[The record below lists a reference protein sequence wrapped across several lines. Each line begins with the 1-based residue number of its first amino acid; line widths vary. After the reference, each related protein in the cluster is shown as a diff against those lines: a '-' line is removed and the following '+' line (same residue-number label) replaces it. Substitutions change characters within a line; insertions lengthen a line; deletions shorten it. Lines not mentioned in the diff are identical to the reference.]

1 MNNNTKPSRGLSLPP
16 LGYRIIKTS
25 VAVSLCLL
33 VEYLLGYR
41 GATMPT
47 ESAITAIICMQ
58 PYVRDSRDYAI
69 SRMAGTLIGGTWGLV
84 FLVIL
89 ALLPGLNWNLPLAY
103 AIMGLGV
110 MASLYT
116 SVLLKAPDAS
126 GLAAIVFLCVVV
138 SFPEIDQPL
147 VQSAQRIGGVLLGTV
162 IAILVNVLHLPRQ
175 KRKGQLFFVR
185 TADLAKDRLAHLHPA
200 VLFKLNQLCSSGA
213 KICLMSEHAPAFFTM
228 QMTGARLTVPMIVMG
243 GAALYDAGE
252 NRYLSAETIPAKDCE
267 RMREYLDRMGLSY
280 FIYTIHRGK
289 TCIFHSG
296 EMTPEEQQIYDRMHS
311 SPYRSYL
318 EGEIYEEAEV
328 VYLKVIGR
336 DGAMHELL
344 GKIQGYLHSRNLR
357 GAVRAQDASGISG
370 LYLYSELATMKN
382 AQSRLLHL
390 LRQQEPELRPV
401 EVFARDGY
409 ASDHE
414 ALHLMHRLENL
425 YAPVKLPFI
434 SPKN

>member
-47 ESAITAIICMQ
+47 ESAITAIICLQ

-69 SRMAGTLIGGTWGLV
+69 SRMTGTLIGGTWGLI

-89 ALLPGLNWNLPLAY
+89 ALLPGMTWNLPLAY
-103 AIMGLGV
+103 VIMGLGV

-147 VQSAQRIGGVLLGTV
+147 LESARRIGGVLLGTI
-162 IAILVNVLHLPRQ
+162 IAILVNITHLPRE
-175 KRKGQLFFVR
+175 KRKDQLFFVR
-185 TADLAKDRLAHLHPA
+185 TADLAKDRLSHLHPA
-200 VLFKLNQLCSSGA
+200 VLFKLNQLCAAGA
-213 KICLMSEHAPAFFTM
+213 QICLMSEHAPAFFTL
-228 QMTGARLTVPMIVMG
+228 QMTGAKLSVPMIVMG
-243 GAALYDAGE
+243 GAALYDANE
-252 NRYLSAETIPAKDCE
+252 NRYLSVQTIPTKDCE
-267 RMREYLDRMGLSY
+267 RMREYLDHMGLSY

-289 TCIFHSG
+289 TCIFHQGDMS
-296 EMTPEEQQIYDRMHS
+296 PEEQQIYDRMHA

-328 VYLKVIGR
+328 VYLKIIGR
-336 DGAMHELL
+336 DGDMHELL
-344 GKIQGYLHSRNLR
+344 AKLQGYLHSRDLR
-357 GAVRAQDASGISG
+357 GTVRPQDAAGISG
-370 LYLYSELATMKN
+370 LYIYSELATMKN
-382 AQSRLLHL
+382 AQSRLLRL
-390 LRQQEPELRPV
+390 MREQQPELRPV
-401 EVFARDGY
+401 EVFARDGF

-425 YAPVKLPFI
+425 YSPVKLPLV
-434 SPKN
+434 SRKS